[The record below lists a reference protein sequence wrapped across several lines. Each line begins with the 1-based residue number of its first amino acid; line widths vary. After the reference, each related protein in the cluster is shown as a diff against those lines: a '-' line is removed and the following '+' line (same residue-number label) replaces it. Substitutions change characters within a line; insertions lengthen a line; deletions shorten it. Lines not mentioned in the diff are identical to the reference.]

1 VKPGSHG
8 KQTAVKIEVI
18 EMEAFMVVSKDMV
31 FVLLNSFSV
40 LLVSTSGQ
48 HLTFCGVFCCCL
60 W

>member
-1 VKPGSHG
+1 
-8 KQTAVKIEVI
+8 
-18 EMEAFMVVSKDMV
+18 MEAFMVVSKDMV